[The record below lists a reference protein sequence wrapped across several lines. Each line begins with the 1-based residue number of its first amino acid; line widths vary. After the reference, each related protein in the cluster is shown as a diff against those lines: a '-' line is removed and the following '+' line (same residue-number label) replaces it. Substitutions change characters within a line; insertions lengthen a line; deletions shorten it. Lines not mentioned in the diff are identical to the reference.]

1 MRTLTYFVATTLDGF
16 IAGPDLAD
24 PTGSGGFWPIGEAY
38 LDHIAQEY
46 PETLPDA
53 ARRALGITAAGTRFD
68 TVLEGRHSYEVGLR
82 AGVADAYPHLRHLVF
97 SRTMTSAPDPAVKL
111 IGDDPLGAVR
121 RLKQT
126 QGLGIWLV
134 GGGELAG
141 ALLPEID
148 ELVLKVSSLTIG
160 SGVPMFGSSARF
172 EPRHWKLTDSTI
184 LDGVCFL
191 TYARATPVGDPDGG
205 RP

>member
-1 MRTLTYFVATTLDGF
+1 M
-16 IAGPDLAD
+16 
-24 PTGSGGFWPIGEAY
+24 
-38 LDHIAQEY
+38 
-46 PETLPDA
+46 
-53 ARRALGITAAGTRFD
+53 
-68 TVLEGRHSYEVGLR
+68 LEGRYSYEVGLR
-82 AGVADAYPHLRHLVF
+82 AGVADAYPHLRHLVI
-97 SRTMTSAPDPAVKL
+97 SRTMPSTPDPAVKL
-111 IGDDPLGAVR
+111 IGDDPLDAVR

-160 SGVPMFGSSARF
+160 AGVPLFGLSARF
-172 EPRHWKLTDSTI
+172 EPRHWQLTDSTI

-191 TYARATPVGDPDGG
+191 TYARATPMGDPDGG